1 MVSEREIKS
10 QFANVRQVVKA
21 SPQDTAVPKFE
32 KVAEFN
38 EDHSARLWMYE
49 EQAEA
54 SLRAKFLQDFP
65 LEMVDSVSVV
75 INDQVS
81 ESCDGGLK
89 RSSALESG
97 YRDHH
102 LSVRHGGEAELDQET
117 TAMAYLLAGDQDF
130 EPQDREDDWSE
141 GSLEGSRVSACR
153 TSEYPKALKDDF
165 CEDVNVDIHTQ
176 LANEGSVLE
185 DQSMVLSHTV

>member
-1 MVSEREIKS
+1 VVSEREIKS
-10 QFANVRQVVKA
+10 QFANIRQVVKA

-65 LEMVDSVSVV
+65 PEMVDSVSVV

-89 RSSALESG
+89 RSSALDSG

-102 LSVRHGGEAELDQET
+102 LSVRHGGEAELDQDT

-141 GSLEGSRVSACR
+141 DSLEGSRVSACR

-165 CEDVNVDIHTQ
+165 CEDVNVDMNTQ
-176 LANEGSVLE
+176 LANEGSVLQ
-185 DQSMVLSHTV
+185 DQSMALSHTV